1 MNNKRKPR
9 VRFSTCADDHKS
21 PQLVRRGS
29 YFSGCRVEATVVGLG
44 VCFLVVCVFAITFF
58 LSQSDVTVQGTS
70 WLWGQKGRECKRDK
84 DCTTRLRKD
93 FDSLSWGQ
101 CLLPP
106 NGTAVCVD
114 YKCVDPA
121 PRPVVLAVP
130 CDDEKWCTVND
141 KCVPGQGH
149 CAGVT
154 RGCHDVDFCTLETC
168 SEHLESCVSMDAEVS
183 TVCENSCVSDEDCRS
198 EYYCA
203 NSRCAN
209 FKTSNESLFFSAYEI
224 VPCEDYP
231 DGYSMLQHYIV
242 YENGYSL
249 NLHENHENAGVR
261 YRALRSPDGVF
272 LPEPP
277 TSDGF
282 AVPLVSVAGVQ
293 TRVVP
298 PGSGTPAYSEITLTT
313 RTACQSLP
321 DESTCL
327 TKWMNRRYDFELDL
341 EDCVIDPEDPLGP
354 TRGTTL
360 GECLPVKIRRAYSMN
375 LDLIDCPVFS
385 HRTLIPPLSRLR
397 MQFPGKKEET
407 DVVLAGDWVQAVV
420 EMDAEQ
426 QRTFPIL
433 AKQSPFLTS
442 AVVCVV
448 DPSHRL
454 AGCAT
459 GEQTDNCPVRG
470 CLGWSGI
477 FNDNSPLTLLREYMA
492 DSERLSAAVQDGVE
506 FCRGLGYMD
515 EGCVPGVCSWGANAY
530 QPPFGSADG
539 FQFRAEG
546 LAGQTIV
553 VDAEFRMQ
561 YCGEG
566 SNATSGG
573 RRLSSFS
580 YRSSAVFKLH
590 GPTQVS
596 DLEPSKV

>member
-261 YRALRSPDGVF
+261 YPRAAISGRRVFARAADFRRLCRASGLRGWRANESCSSWVWNPGVLRDNADNPNGVPVFARREHVPYEMDEPALR
-272 LPEPP
+272 L
-277 TSDGF
+277 
-282 AVPLVSVAGVQ
+282 
-293 TRVVP
+293 
-298 PGSGTPAYSEITLTT
+298 
-313 RTACQSLP
+313 
-321 DESTCL
+321 
-327 TKWMNRRYDFELDL
+327 
-341 EDCVIDPEDPLGP
+341 
-354 TRGTTL
+354 
-360 GECLPVKIRRAYSMN
+360 
-375 LDLIDCPVFS
+375 
-385 HRTLIPPLSRLR
+385 
-397 MQFPGKKEET
+397 
-407 DVVLAGDWVQAVV
+407 
-420 EMDAEQ
+420 
-426 QRTFPIL
+426 
-433 AKQSPFLTS
+433 
-442 AVVCVV
+442 
-448 DPSHRL
+448 
-454 AGCAT
+454 
-459 GEQTDNCPVRG
+459 
-470 CLGWSGI
+470 
-477 FNDNSPLTLLREYMA
+477 
-492 DSERLSAAVQDGVE
+492 
-506 FCRGLGYMD
+506 
-515 EGCVPGVCSWGANAY
+515 
-530 QPPFGSADG
+530 
-539 FQFRAEG
+539 
-546 LAGQTIV
+546 
-553 VDAEFRMQ
+553 
-561 YCGEG
+561 
-566 SNATSGG
+566 
-573 RRLSSFS
+573 
-580 YRSSAVFKLH
+580 
-590 GPTQVS
+590 
-596 DLEPSKV
+596 